1 MSQSSPSLPPPAYA
15 SIMVP
20 MGLDPQSEA
29 TAKLATALADRFASR
44 LIGVAAQQV
53 AAPLYFEAP
62 TAGVASI
69 IELEERR
76 IAEDL
81 VKIEAVFRAI
91 VGSRSR
97 VEWRQSVAF
106 PTSYV
111 LEQAGAADLIVV
123 ARPQRDRRALDA
135 LGIDGGY
142 LVMDAGRPV
151 LFVPPN
157 VEYLSAKRIVI
168 GWKDVR
174 EARRA
179 VCDGLALLTRAEE
192 IFVVSSGGDV
202 RGAQDVRAYL
212 GYHGIDAHIL
222 APPVSPA
229 GSTAD
234 ELVRIAQG
242 EGADLI
248 VCGAYGHNRAREWV
262 FGGVTHDLLHHSPLC
277 CLMSH

>member
-1 MSQSSPSLPPPAYA
+1 
-15 SIMVP
+15 VP
-20 MGLDPQSEA
+20 
-29 TAKLATALADRFASR
+29 
-44 LIGVAAQQV
+44 
-53 AAPLYFEAP
+53 
-62 TAGVASI
+62 SI

-81 VKIEAVFRAI
+81 VKVESVFRAI

-106 PTSYV
+106 PTPFV
-111 LEQAGAADLIVV
+111 LEQACAADLIVV
-123 ARPQRDRRALDA
+123 ARPQRDRRAS
-135 LGIDGGY
+135 GPPSIDGGY

-151 LFVPPN
+151 LFVPPQ

-179 VCDGLALLTRAEE
+179 VHDGLPLLTRAEE
-192 IFVVSSGGDV
+192 VLIVSSGGDS
-202 RGAQDVRAYL
+202 RGARDVGAYL
-212 GYHGIDAHIL
+212 GCHGIDAHIL
-222 APPVSPA
+222 APPVSPV

-248 VCGAYGHNRAREWV
+248 VSGAYGHNRAREWV